1 MKRFVIIILV
11 ALGWLPMAA
20 QLQGTG
26 YYRVA
31 NKLLDENNDTLFISF
46 ANDKFSYQFLFGGS
60 SDTYFNKSPQVCGG
74 LSNLKDHTNTVKP
87 VVVNGAGAFLK
98 NDIHLVNDKDC
109 IDPSTIIY
117 LQKGSGS
124 KYNIIGQG
132 TSLLTLTTGVYE
144 ASVRLIFKEIYATI
158 STSSATISSSSPY
171 TVSVD
176 INVNDVENI
185 KYNSLAFALGK
196 SAFISMAKLGSQY
209 FTNDDGVFT
218 INSSSSNNNAK
229 WEIKKVTRFNV
240 KPTLEYKGKYYTTLY
255 VPFAYTIAQGSDVC
269 AAYVITGINDDGTL
283 EKSVIASTSNGEV
296 PAGTPVV
303 LECSSNDVTKCYL
316 NLKTTEA
323 PLYTAPNT
331 ANDVQYCPAASSA
344 TNYSGNLLKGTYYQN
359 EDEPY
364 SYQYSR
370 DGSVSNSTID
380 LHNTTAYDENSMY
393 VLGVG
398 SYPARLGFFK
408 NTNTIMKGNKV
419 WLDISGSNANANY
432 TFDTDEPNQK
442 GVTNE

>member
-11 ALGWLPMAA
+11 TLSWLPLAA
-20 QLQGTG
+20 QLKGTG

-31 NKLLDENNDTLFISF
+31 NKVLDSNGDSLFISF

-60 SDTYFNKSPQVCGG
+60 PDTNFNNSAQICGG
-74 LSNLKDHTNTVKP
+74 LSNLKDNTNTVKP
-87 VVVNGAGAFLK
+87 VVVNGAGVFLK
-98 NDIHLVNDKDC
+98 NDIHLVNDEDC

-117 LQKGSGS
+117 LEKGNGL

-144 ASVRLIFKEIYATI
+144 ASVRLIFKDIYATI
-158 STSSATISSSSPY
+158 NGSSPPY

-185 KYNSLAFALGK
+185 SYNALKFALGK
-196 SAFISMAKLGSQY
+196 SAFVSMAKLGTQY
-209 FTNDDGVFT
+209 FTNNGGEFT
-218 INSSSSNNNAK
+218 INSSSTPDKAK
-229 WEIKKVTRFNV
+229 WEIKEVTQFNV

-255 VPFAYTIAQGSDVC
+255 VPFAYTIAQNSDVC
-269 AAYVITGINDDGTL
+269 AAYVITGIEADGTL
-283 EKSVIASTSNGEV
+283 EKKVIASKASGEI

-323 PLYTAPNT
+323 PLFTAPNT
-331 ANDVQYCPAASSA
+331 ANNVQYCPAASSA
-344 TNYSGNLLKGTYYQN
+344 TNYSDPNDTNLLRGTYYQN
-359 EDEPY
+359 EDTPY
-364 SYQYSR
+364 TYQYSR
-370 DGSVSNSTID
+370 SGSVSNSTID
-380 LHNTTAYDENSMY
+380 LHHTTAYDENSMY

-398 SYPARLGFFK
+398 SNPARLGFFK
-408 NTNTIMKGNKV
+408 NANTIMKGNKV
-419 WLDISGSNANANY
+419 WLDISGSSANTNF
-432 TFDTDEPNQK
+432 TFDPN
-442 GVTNE
+442 E